1 MNSWHDIVISET
13 DLKTFNAVIEIPK
26 GTRQKIELDK
36 ASGLF
41 RVDRIL
47 QSSMVYPA
55 NYGFIPQ
62 TLSEDKDPLDVLVLG
77 QDPIATGI
85 FLECRAIGFVRMKD
99 GGAWDEKIIAV
110 HVNDPAVSIHSS
122 ATTLKQYI
130 IIEIERFFNDY
141 KKYENKKAVT
151 HGIGSEKEANII
163 IKQAVKRY
171 NDTYGSAAKTRK
183 CFMDKNCVL
192 QEKMDVG
199 NSK

>member
-1 MNSWHDIVISET
+1 MNPWHDVIVSSTE
-13 DLKTFNAVIEIPK
+13 LKTFNAVIEIPK

-36 ASGLF
+36 STGLY

-85 FLECRAIGFVRMKD
+85 FLECRAIGFVKMKD

-110 HVNDPAVSIHSS
+110 HVNDPAVNIHSS

-130 IIEIERFFNDY
+130 VVEIERFFNDY
-141 KKYENKKAVT
+141 KKYEHKKAVT
-151 HGIGSEKEANII
+151 HGIGSEKEANTI
-163 IKQAVKRY
+163 IKLAVNRY
-171 NDTYGSAAKTRK
+171 NTTYGKEAKARQ
-183 CFMDKNCVL
+183 CFMAKNCVL
-192 QEKMDVG
+192 QEKENVG
-199 NSK
+199 NA